1 MRWYDPQSYIG
12 KARWHSLE
20 RDYVLYVYPAKGI
33 NWKGSVPKVRRLTE
47 MVYKAGPAN
56 LILTT
61 LRRNMYSGIT
71 PEEVVESITQEGTRV
86 FCVFDGRE
94 KITEALRRI
103 KEADEGIS
111 IVVSGVIDRVR
122 EISAEIGIDPHT
134 INLSLGIRGRTDR
147 LPPADIRE
155 FTTMCG
161 HGLVSPHLVRDIIRR
176 VRTGKDRRVGRR
188 ASFWR
193 SPVPAAF
200 STPSAPWS
208 CSGKRR
214 RSTRWTA
221 GSGRESGAIFRR
233 EVTAEYHD
241 DAFFRE
247 SIRRLY
253 GS

>member
-1 MRWYDPQSYIG
+1 MTHSLHREGALD
-12 KARWHSLE
+12 SLE

-33 NWKGSVPKVRRLTE
+33 NWKGSVPKVRRLAE
-47 MVYKAGPAN
+47 MVYQAGPAN

-94 KITEALRRI
+94 KITEALRKI

-122 EISAEIGIDPHT
+122 EISAKVGIDPHT

-176 VRTGKDRRVGRR
+176 VRTGKIDEWKGSIVLAKPCACGIFNPFRAMELLGEKVPLYTVDR
-188 ASFWR
+188 W
-193 SPVPAAF
+193 
-200 STPSAPWS
+200 
-208 CSGKRR
+208 
-214 RSTRWTA
+214 
-221 GSGRESGAIFRR
+221 
-233 EVTAEYHD
+233 
-241 DAFFRE
+241 
-247 SIRRLY
+247 
-253 GS
+253 

>member
-1 MRWYDPQSYIG
+1 MTHSLHREG
-12 KARWHSLE
+12 ALASLE

-94 KITEALRRI
+94 RITEALRRI

-176 VRTGKDRRVGRR
+176 VRTGKIDEWKGSIVLAKPCACGIFNPFRAMELLGEKVPLYTVDR
-188 ASFWR
+188 W
-193 SPVPAAF
+193 
-200 STPSAPWS
+200 
-208 CSGKRR
+208 
-214 RSTRWTA
+214 
-221 GSGRESGAIFRR
+221 
-233 EVTAEYHD
+233 
-241 DAFFRE
+241 
-247 SIRRLY
+247 
-253 GS
+253 

>member
-1 MRWYDPQSYIG
+1 MTHSLHREG
-12 KARWHSLE
+12 TLASLE

-47 MVYKAGPAN
+47 MVYQAGPAN

-122 EISAEIGIDPHT
+122 EISAEVGIDPHT

-161 HGLVSPHLVRDIIRR
+161 HGLVSPHLVSDIIRR
-176 VRTGKDRRVGRR
+176 AKRGKIDEWEASIVLAKPCACGIFNPFR
-188 ASFWR
+188 AMALLR
-193 SPVPAAF
+193 DKMPLYTVA
-200 STPSAPWS
+200 
-208 CSGKRR
+208 
-214 RSTRWTA
+214 RW
-221 GSGRESGAIFRR
+221 
-233 EVTAEYHD
+233 
-241 DAFFRE
+241 
-247 SIRRLY
+247 
-253 GS
+253 

>member
-1 MRWYDPQSYIG
+1 MTHSLHREG
-12 KARWHSLE
+12 TLASLE

-47 MVYKAGPAN
+47 MVYQAGPAN

-71 PEEVVESITQEGTRV
+71 PEEVVQSITQEGTRV

-94 KITEALRRI
+94 KIRSALRSI

-122 EISAEIGIDPHT
+122 EISAEVGIDPHT

-161 HGLVSPHLVRDIIRR
+161 HGLVSPHLVSDIIRR
-176 VRTGKDRRVGRR
+176 AKRGKIDEWEASIVLAKPCACGIFNPYRAMELLRDKMPLYTVDR
-188 ASFWR
+188 W
-193 SPVPAAF
+193 
-200 STPSAPWS
+200 
-208 CSGKRR
+208 
-214 RSTRWTA
+214 
-221 GSGRESGAIFRR
+221 
-233 EVTAEYHD
+233 
-241 DAFFRE
+241 
-247 SIRRLY
+247 
-253 GS
+253 